1 MQDCVSKSNRFV
13 HLLFP
18 TETACVVYLREK
30 ITNQIELLFFLFC
43 SVDEN
48 GRKKTTSVTQQ
59 CCRGFGRKKNSQSA
73 NIFMP
78 CEELHLR
85 SLIETSERLNG
96 REFIRSV
103 QKNDIDDELRK
114 NVTLFLPTDATF
126 TEFAEQ
132 LLESVRTI
140 CKIDC

>member
-1 MQDCVSKSNRFV
+1 MFVNKTIKSKNK
-13 HLLFP
+13 H
-18 TETACVVYLREK
+18 ANMY
-30 ITNQIELLFFLFC
+30 FFFILS
-43 SVDEN
+43 SVDDK
-48 GRKKTTSVTQQ
+48 GRKKTLSVTQQ
-59 CCRGFGRKKNSQSA
+59 CCKGFGRKKNSKSA

-96 REFIRSV
+96 REFIRSA
-103 QKNDIDDELRK
+103 QKNDVDDELRK

-132 LLESVRTI
+132 LLESVCINCLPFVNRSYI
-140 CKIDC
+140 KHFHCIEF

>member
-1 MQDCVSKSNRFV
+1 MILYRNFSNCFIYVIVSIN
-13 HLLFP
+13 
-18 TETACVVYLREK
+18 
-30 ITNQIELLFFLFC
+30 

-48 GRKKTTSVTQQ
+48 GRKKTLSVTQQ
-59 CCRGFGRKKNSQSA
+59 CCRGFGRRKDSKSA

-96 REFIRSV
+96 REFIRSA

-132 LLESVRTI
+132 LLESVCFFCFGSSSIYSILI
-140 CKIDC
+140 CLFFIFY

>member
-1 MQDCVSKSNRFV
+1 MKFSVF
-13 HLLFP
+13 
-18 TETACVVYLREK
+18 
-30 ITNQIELLFFLFC
+30 

-59 CCRGFGRKKNSQSA
+59 CCRGFGRKKNSPSS

-96 REFIRSV
+96 REFIRSA

-114 NVTLFLPTDATF
+114 NITLFLPTDATF

-132 LLESVRTI
+132 LLESVWNI
-140 CKIDC
+140 AEVFMIL